1 LGGRYSEKGAETLMN
16 TYLTMKELKE
26 ALPEIPENSLKRYI
40 QEHQEY
46 LDFKKEHNRYK
57 VHVSE
62 IEKLKIIR
70 QLYSAGL
77 KKEEVNDKLEA
88 SGIPVTI
95 TYNVDESKSLVSVN
109 HELTDMKKLVS
120 FLVQQNEQS
129 RLQQN
134 KVKEQNKHL
143 IHEVQELK
151 DTIEEIRQTLVNE
164 YERETETEALLRD
177 SLLATQKSIEEVA
190 SSIEARDSKR
200 VWFIQIKN
208 FFLRSIKPEKH

>member
-1 LGGRYSEKGAETLMN
+1 MN

-134 KVKEQNKHL
+134 KIKEQNQDL
-143 IHEVQELK
+143 INEVQELRN
-151 DTIEEIRQTLVNE
+151 TIEEMREAQNI
-164 YERETETEALLRD
+164 EREREMEKV
-177 SLLATQKSIEEVA
+177 SLLLEKLLVTQKMIEEVA
-190 SSIEARDSKR
+190 ISFESKR
-200 VWFIQIKN
+200 DNWFWQKVQML
-208 FFLRSIKPEKH
+208 FKK